1 VEPVFACTVPDL
13 RLINVCILFQYR
25 IITLE
30 DVLEALLQEQIYDEA
45 DADGRINCIREEQ
58 VEVDDEDGFFYGM
71 MA

>member
-1 VEPVFACTVPDL
+1 
-13 RLINVCILFQYR
+13 
-25 IITLE
+25 
-30 DVLEALLQEQIYDEA
+30 LEALLQEQIYDEA